1 MAETRAIATIT
12 DEPIDLN
19 ELVSAVQRPGSGA
32 VVLFVGTVRDVNE
45 GRAVT
50 AIRYDAYREMA
61 EGVLG
66 DIILEAANQAGVAAI
81 EATHRIGELKIGDAS
96 VAIAVSTPHRAQ
108 AFDACRYIIEQIK
121 VRLPIWKHEQ
131 YADGETQ
138 WVRGVD
144 PATGNVIRP

>member
-1 MAETRAIATIT
+1 VAETRAIATIT
-12 DEPIDLN
+12 DQPIDLN
-19 ELVSAVQRPGSGA
+19 ELVSAVQRASNGA

-45 GRAVT
+45 GRQVT
-50 AIRYDAYREMA
+50 GIRYDAYREMA

-66 DIILEAANQAGVAAI
+66 EIIAEAAGKAGVAAI
-81 EATHRIGELKIGDAS
+81 EATHRVGELNIGDAS

-108 AFDACRYIIEQIK
+108 AFEACRYIIEQIK